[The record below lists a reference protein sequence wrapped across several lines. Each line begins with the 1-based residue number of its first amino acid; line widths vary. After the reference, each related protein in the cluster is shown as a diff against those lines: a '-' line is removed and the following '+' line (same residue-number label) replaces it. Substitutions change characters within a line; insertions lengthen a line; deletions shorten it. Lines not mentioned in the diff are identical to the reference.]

1 MGYLLAAAAVASTFN
16 LVCAGEVKSFGAGE
30 AGSEPF
36 ETIYRVDLDSGTW
49 CEGECSEQKPLAK
62 VTGTTLIFEDELEE
76 GATSRTE
83 RMSMVSRET
92 GELLS
97 KSITLAS
104 YGKLSLFYTGQCEAA
119 PFTGFPEFE
128 TKF

>member
-1 MGYLLAAAAVASTFN
+1 MAYFLAAAAVASTFN
-16 LVCAGEVKSFGAGE
+16 LVCSGEVKSFGGGE

-36 ETIYRVDLDSGTW
+36 EKIYRVDLDSGKW
-49 CEGECSEQKPLAK
+49 CEGECPEQKPLAK
-62 VTGTTLIFEDELEE
+62 VTGTSLTLEDELTE

-92 GELLS
+92 GEFVS
-97 KSITLAS
+97 KSIILGS
-104 YGKLSLFYTGQCEAA
+104 YGKLSLYYSGQCEAA
-119 PFTGFPEFE
+119 PFSGFPEFE

>member
-1 MGYLLAAAAVASTFN
+1 M
-16 LVCAGEVKSFGAGE
+16 
-30 AGSEPF
+30 
-36 ETIYRVDLDSGTW
+36 DLDSGKW

-62 VTGTTLIFEDELEE
+62 VTGISLTLEDELTE

-92 GELLS
+92 GEFVS
-97 KSITLAS
+97 KSIILGS
-104 YGKLSLFYTGQCEAA
+104 YGKLSLYYSGQCEAA
-119 PFTGFPEFE
+119 PFSGFPEFE

>member
-1 MGYLLAAAAVASTFN
+1 MGYLLAAATVASTFN

-62 VTGTTLIFEDELEE
+62 VTGTTLTLEDELTE
-76 GATSRTE
+76 GATSRSE

-92 GELLS
+92 GEFVS

-104 YGKLSLFYTGQCEAA
+104 YGRLSLFYRGQCEVA

>member
-16 LVCAGEVKSFGAGE
+16 LLCSGEVKSFGAGE

-36 ETIYRVDLDSGTW
+36 EKIYRVDLDSGKW

-62 VTGTTLIFEDELEE
+62 VTGTSLTLEDELTE
-76 GATSRTE
+76 GATNRTE

-92 GELLS
+92 GEFVS
-97 KSITLAS
+97 KSIALAS
-104 YGKLSLFYTGQCEAA
+104 YGRLSLFYRGRCDVAQ
-119 PFTGFPEFE
+119 FTGFPELE